1 MDFLFKRLDNL
12 DISKSEY
19 CMSGRFTRAFLE
31 RSPFITD
38 ELLPSI
44 ESSFDCS
51 SFRTKVMKLYTS
63 KYESEKQ
70 YYLDKV
76 QDLGKTLNAVHFY
89 KPMIDRAEAKL
100 KITDFCDFINSIENE
115 YIEYTGL
122 EEIYNNSYKN
132 IHGKEDKSYIS
143 NNYKFL
149 VIGELLY
156 NHYKSIE
163 GRTDMLSMKYSS
175 YVHKEYQEIGID
187 INEEDNQFSKYN
199 LLSLNENIEILN
211 NKDSQTIRDKR
222 INKYFWIPVSKKLLS
237 SFEILIEL
245 NFVSDISFR
254 VDCISE
260 VIPAME
266 EMEHGSTLKIDVSD
280 LPEVS
285 KFYTIDNY
293 EDSLWVRHDIEKQ
306 SLTFEEML
314 DDFEIVNQDVVTQ
327 VIHLEYKYL
336 EDEYLITH
344 IDHEFIVYTLD
355 EYSERLSNPVKKGYK
370 KIKSFKVDNARIPF
384 MFKKDGEYFLY
395 QVLDSYLVN
404 KVLISEYFSK
414 I

>member
-1 MDFLFKRLDNL
+1 
-12 DISKSEY
+12 
-19 CMSGRFTRAFLE
+19 
-31 RSPFITD
+31 
-38 ELLPSI
+38 
-44 ESSFDCS
+44 
-51 SFRTKVMKLYTS
+51 
-63 KYESEKQ
+63 
-70 YYLDKV
+70 
-76 QDLGKTLNAVHFY
+76 
-89 KPMIDRAEAKL
+89 
-100 KITDFCDFINSIENE
+100 
-115 YIEYTGL
+115 
-122 EEIYNNSYKN
+122 
-132 IHGKEDKSYIS
+132 
-143 NNYKFL
+143 
-149 VIGELLY
+149 
-156 NHYKSIE
+156 
-163 GRTDMLSMKYSS
+163 
-175 YVHKEYQEIGID
+175 
-187 INEEDNQFSKYN
+187 
-199 LLSLNENIEILN
+199 
-211 NKDSQTIRDKR
+211 
-222 INKYFWIPVSKKLLS
+222 
-237 SFEILIEL
+237 
-245 NFVSDISFR
+245 
-254 VDCISE
+254 
-260 VIPAME
+260 ME

-384 MFKKDGEYFLY
+384 MFKKDDEYFLY
-395 QVLDSYLVN
+395 KVLDSYLVN